1 MLVRS
6 PETFWMGLEIAPMN
20 PASSSS
26 GSPESVS
33 GTMRFCAS
41 SLRPFDFG
49 NTDTVMPVADLR
61 MTIVISTLWF
71 IIWLIC
77 VKNIT

>member
-1 MLVRS
+1 
-6 PETFWMGLEIAPMN
+6 MN

-26 GSPESVS
+26 GSPDSVS
-33 GTMRFCAS
+33 GTMWFWAS

-61 MTIVISTLWF
+61 MTIVISTLWA
-71 IIWLIC
+71 I
-77 VKNIT
+77 N